1 MPSKKGPCP
10 CSNCHGATCAA
21 STIKKHMAI
30 EVERNNAQASLS
42 AIAAQNWNNAHRV
55 AISVDDEYE
64 GSDEGA
70 ENGGSDGHNSAD
82 EGHGAKQITKCCRVH
97 SPELEE
103 HTKDCFLERTNTST
117 NLPLVYCTSNHIYDV
132 RFITY

>member
-10 CSNCHGATCAA
+10 CSNCYGATCAA
-21 STIKKHMAI
+21 SIIKKHMAI

-42 AIAAQNWNNAHRV
+42 TIAAQNWNNAHCV
-55 AISVDDEYE
+55 AISVDDKYE
-64 GSDEGA
+64 GLDEAA

-82 EGHGAKQITKCCRVH
+82 EEHGAEQITKCCCIH

-103 HTKDCFLERTNTST
+103 HTKDCSLERTDTST
-117 NLPLVYCTSNHIYDV
+117 NLLLVYCTYQ
-132 RFITY
+132 ITFMM